1 MHCLLRWHFE
11 TKVPFLERG
20 IRPERL
26 NSYPRN
32 IFLIPR
38 RCPCGLCFAQPSSI
52 VYLKISFTINVQPKA
67 EKIIIVYRNFWKTY
81 LRVGFAR
88 LTCLRLPLI
97 RCKESAQIDRCIINS
112 FKWPNLFVKSHWILA
127 SFFFSMLWTSTSIK
141 SIKTPKKKKFG
152 QYPAILTSRLV
163 KNTYNVPL
171 KSEVFNYLLFC
182 YNPDEHFNSSEREIL
197 LCSTKSAFLI
207 VFITLTW

>member
-11 TKVPFLERG
+11 MKVPFLERG

-52 VYLKISFTINVQPKA
+52 VYLKISFTINVQSKA
-67 EKIIIVYRNFWKTY
+67 EKNYYCLQEF
-81 LRVGFAR
+81 LEGFAR

-141 SIKTPKKKKFG
+141 SIKTPKKKKIR
-152 QYPAILTSRLV
+152 PISSHLDLTLSQ
-163 KNTYNVPL
+163 KHIQC
-171 KSEVFNYLLFC
+171 SAEVWGL
-182 YNPDEHFNSSEREIL
+182 
-197 LCSTKSAFLI
+197 
-207 VFITLTW
+207 

>member
-1 MHCLLRWHFE
+1 MECIVCFDDTLRWKFQ
-11 TKVPFLERG
+11 F
-20 IRPERL
+20 
-26 NSYPRN
+26 
-32 IFLIPR
+32 
-38 RCPCGLCFAQPSSI
+38 
-52 VYLKISFTINVQPKA
+52 KISFTINVQPKA
-67 EKIIIVYRNFWKTY
+67 EKIIIVYRNFYIYKTY
-81 LRVGFAR
+81 HRMGFAR

-127 SFFFSMLWTSTSIK
+127 SFFFSMLWTSTSTW

-182 YNPDEHFNSSEREIL
+182 YNPDEHFNSSEGEIL
-197 LCSTKSAFLI
+197 SCSTKSAFQI